1 MPNAKGAS
9 PSPDRARP
17 ALTAVRGPA
26 LTFTGDPFQD
36 GLERTMA
43 YESDAIVA
51 MADGRITHFGPA
63 EVVRPQL
70 PRGTELDDY
79 GADSLILAGFV
90 DCHVHYPQ
98 TQIIGAR
105 GRQLLDWLD
114 RYTYA
119 AEQRYADKT
128 HAAEAARVYLRES
141 LRNGI
146 TTAAVYATVH
156 PQSVDAFF
164 EQAEP
169 LGVRMIS
176 GKVLMNRNAPPGL
189 LDTTQAGYDD
199 SKALI
204 GKWHGRGRLLYAIT
218 PRFAATS
225 TPDQLEV
232 CGALKAEFPDCFV
245 QSHVSENRGEVA
257 WVKELFPKRAGY
269 LDVYA
274 HHGLLG
280 RRTIYGHGIHLT
292 EEELQVAHETG
303 TAIAHCPTSNLFL
316 GSGSFHLG
324 NAKKKARPVRVGLAT
339 DLGAGTSFSMLQTLN
354 EAYKVAQTCGY
365 SLAAGHAFYLATRGG
380 AQALYLDDAIGSIA
394 AGMEGDLVV
403 LDLKSTPLIAYR
415 MKHTQDL
422 DEALF
427 IQMTLGDDRAVRATY
442 VAGKC
447 VYERPE
453 QRFG

>member
-1 MPNAKGAS
+1 
-9 PSPDRARP
+9 
-17 ALTAVRGPA
+17 
-26 LTFTGDPFQD
+26 
-36 GLERTMA
+36 
-43 YESDAIVA
+43 
-51 MADGRITHFGPA
+51 
-63 EVVRPQL
+63 
-70 PRGTELDDY
+70 
-79 GADSLILAGFV
+79 
-90 DCHVHYPQ
+90 
-98 TQIIGAR
+98 
-105 GRQLLDWLD
+105 
-114 RYTYA
+114 
-119 AEQRYADKT
+119 
-128 HAAEAARVYLRES
+128 VYLREN
-141 LRNGI
+141 LRNGV
-146 TTAAVYATVH
+146 TTAAVFATVH
-156 PQSVDAFF
+156 PPSVDAFF

-169 LGVRMIS
+169 LGLRMIA

-204 GKWHGRGRLLYAIT
+204 ERWHGRGRLMYAIT

-245 QSHVSENRGEVA
+245 QSHVSETRGEVA

-292 EEELQVAHETG
+292 EDELQLAHETG
-303 TAIAHCPTSNLFL
+303 TALAHCPTSNLFL

-339 DLGAGTSFSMLQTLN
+339 DLGAGTTFSMLQTLN
-354 EAYKVAQTCGY
+354 EAYKVAQACGY
-365 SLAAGHAFYLATRGG
+365 SLAPGHAFYLATRGG
-380 AQALYLDDAIGSIA
+380 ANALYLDDAIGSIA
-394 AGMEGDLVV
+394 PGMEADLVV
-403 LDLKSTPLIAYR
+403 LDLKSTPIIAYR
-415 MKHTQDL
+415 MKHTRDL

-427 IQMTLGDDRAVRATY
+427 IQLTLGDDRAVRATY
-442 VAGKC
+442 VAGKR

-453 QRFG
+453 QRQT